1 MLSQRKEPYETFQTP
16 DLQPSFTAKLSL
28 IDTWVR
34 QRLTTIAHSFIRDA
48 FASFREEPP
57 NNAHPAGP
65 AGWDAEYHLR
75 VQPQS
80 ASSDV
85 DGPFSIY
92 RKIGHGAL
100 NLTRI
105 TNTSAESPHY
115 GLFRFR
121 YTATFINPHP
131 AKDGEVFS
139 TNATVRDIEGSGCL
153 EAFLRKEIGIEEAA
167 ALAYLSDGRRLRTD
181 NTIFMFNKYYLD
193 RDPDEVAGLLHLKP
207 PLQPSIDESQTTT
220 LPELSTAFHLAVQRH
235 LRSISRIVESMRH
248 QRSTLQL
255 ASRVAEFHVLN
266 VSDVVSDVR
275 QELDKCAALADSVDG
290 AMYLASR
297 VQIHREFMSLA
308 VLRAMDAGGTP
319 RMLGHSSPIS
329 IGNRDVVMMGL

>member
-131 AKDGEVFS
+131 CHNPRKATRRPKKRSTPSAPEV
-139 TNATVRDIEGSGCL
+139 A
-153 EAFLRKEIGIEEAA
+153 
-167 ALAYLSDGRRLRTD
+167 RRLRA
-181 NTIFMFNKYYLD
+181 
-193 RDPDEVAGLLHLKP
+193 RR
-207 PLQPSIDESQTTT
+207 T
-220 LPELSTAFHLAVQRH
+220 LRTRQR
-235 LRSISRIVESMRH
+235 
-248 QRSTLQL
+248 
-255 ASRVAEFHVLN
+255 
-266 VSDVVSDVR
+266 
-275 QELDKCAALADSVDG
+275 
-290 AMYLASR
+290 
-297 VQIHREFMSLA
+297 
-308 VLRAMDAGGTP
+308 
-319 RMLGHSSPIS
+319 
-329 IGNRDVVMMGL
+329 